1 LNHERGRVAA
11 KGGVVEV
18 VDAVGAGDGPGQ
30 ISGITCPE
38 CHGSLW
44 VRSEQ
49 GALTYECRI
58 GHALSPDTLYDL
70 QAENVEQ
77 ALWAGVRAL
86 EEQASLSRFMAEGAR
101 RRGDEEPA
109 DRYDNRRRRAEANAE
124 SLRRLLMDR
133 D

>member
-1 LNHERGRVAA
+1 
-11 KGGVVEV
+11 VVEV
-18 VDAVGAGDGPGQ
+18 VEAVGAGDGPGQ

-58 GHALSPDTLYDL
+58 GHALSPDTLFDL
-70 QAENVEQ
+70 QAENLEQ

-86 EEQASLSRFMAEGAR
+86 EEQGSLSRFMADAAR
-101 RRGDEEPA
+101 RRGDEEDA
-109 DRYDNRRRRAEANAE
+109 DRYDGRHRRAEANAR
-124 SLRRLLMDR
+124 SLRQLLMGR